1 MTNILY
7 ILLAILLLGVI
18 VVVHEFGHFLVGR
31 LSGIGVTEFS
41 VGFGPRL
48 LGWRRGETDYSL
60 RAIPIGGFCKFVG
73 EDEENPAPNAM
84 NNAPVWKRICTV
96 AAGPAINFV
105 LAYAAAV
112 LMQCLF

>member
-48 LGWRRGETDYSL
+48 LRWRRGETDDSL
-60 RAIPIGGFCKFVG
+60 RAIPIGGFC
-73 EDEENPAPNAM
+73 
-84 NNAPVWKRICTV
+84 
-96 AAGPAINFV
+96 
-105 LAYAAAV
+105 
-112 LMQCLF
+112 